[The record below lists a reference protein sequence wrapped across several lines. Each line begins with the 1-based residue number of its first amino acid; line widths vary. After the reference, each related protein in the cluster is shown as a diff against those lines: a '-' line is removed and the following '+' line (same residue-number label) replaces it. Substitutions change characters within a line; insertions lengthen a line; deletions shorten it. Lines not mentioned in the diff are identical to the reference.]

1 MDHVLRARLRKRKEV
16 LIVRFVIEH
25 RRAREPA
32 RPQLVVEIDVLRILR
47 EVIEAILHLP
57 VLFDGERQRN
67 EFDVVRFDE
76 VVIEVAGRI
85 GRQGESICH
94 N

>member
-1 MDHVLRARLRKRKEV
+1 MHHVLRARLRKRKEV

-47 EVIEAILHLP
+47 EIIEAILHLP
-57 VLFDGERQRN
+57 VLFHGKRQRN
-67 EFDVVRFDE
+67 ECNIVLHDKIVVQ
-76 VVIEVAGRI
+76 IAG
-85 GRQGESICH
+85 
-94 N
+94 